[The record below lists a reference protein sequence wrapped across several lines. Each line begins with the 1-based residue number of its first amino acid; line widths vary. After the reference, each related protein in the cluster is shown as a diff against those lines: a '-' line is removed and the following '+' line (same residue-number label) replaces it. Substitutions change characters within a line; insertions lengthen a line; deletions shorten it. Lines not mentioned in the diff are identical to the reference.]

1 MKERILEL
9 LKKHSLPLKVLLEFF
24 GDNNETLEALGQLE
38 DEGKIVKV
46 RKNYY
51 LPEQLNLVRGK
62 IISVKEGFAFANI
75 GEEEDVYIS
84 SFNLNGAIL
93 DDEVYLKKISGF
105 RKAEYEVYS
114 IVKRNKNILVG
125 EILEYNKYFYLD
137 VKGIASKDSVFIIDK
152 TSIPLTKGKIAS
164 CRIIRQSRETYFLE
178 VISILGGAN
187 DKGVDITKIIYSYNA
202 SIDFSEEV
210 RNQVKTIPSEVTSEE
225 LEGREDF
232 RDHVIVTID
241 GDDAKDFDDAVEV
254 ERCAEGYIVGV
265 HIADVAHY
273 VTEGSP
279 LDKEALSRGTSIYVA
294 DRVVPMLPFE
304 LSNGICSLN
313 PNVDR
318 LVTSCIFTV
327 DCYGNI
333 LNSRITKGVIRSHA
347 RLTYNYVNKLLNKEK
362 IENRFPREIDDL
374 IYLLNEVSRKIR
386 KNRSARGSI
395 DLETTEIKFV
405 LDNKG
410 QPVDVIKRTQGD
422 GEKLIEDLMI
432 AANEQVAE
440 TIEAMGLPFIYRI
453 HEQPK
458 AKKME
463 AFMSLAMHLGE
474 KTDFDPLTVKPL
486 ELANF
491 IRNVNDETKK
501 KILSMMLLRSL
512 AKARYADYNKHHFGL
527 ASTSYTHFTSPIRR
541 YPDLLVHRLI
551 DRYLVKGNIDTNA
564 TFEEQIAYIAENC
577 SIYERRAI
585 SIERE
590 VDDLESAKYMS
601 LHIDEEFKGYIN
613 GMTNKGF
620 FVELDNGINGFV
632 DFMDLADMYTFN
644 ETYMCATGAFSKKS
658 ISLGDIVSIKVKAV
672 DIDTHKITFS
682 LLNEEKITK
691 NFKTRKLNG
700 MRKGT
705 RNNDRRKHKNYRSK

>member
-1 MKERILEL
+1 MKERIIEL

-24 GDNNETLEALGQLE
+24 GDTNETLEVLGQLE
-38 DEGKIVKV
+38 DEGKIIKV

-62 IISVKEGFAFANI
+62 IVSIKDGFSFASI

-84 SFNLNGAIL
+84 NYNLNGAIL
-93 DDEVYLKKISGF
+93 DDEVYLKKIAQF

-114 IVKRNKNILVG
+114 IIKRNKNIIVG
-125 EILEYNKYFYLD
+125 ELLEYNNYFYLD
-137 VKGIASKDSVFIIDK
+137 AKGIASKEAVFLIDK
-152 TSIPLTKGKIAS
+152 SSIPLEKGKIAS

-178 VISILGGAN
+178 VISLLGGAS

-202 SIDFSEEV
+202 TIDF
-210 RNQVKTIPSEVTSEE
+210 PSEVLEQVKNIPSSVLESE
-225 LEGREDF
+225 LVGREDF

-273 VTEGSP
+273 VKRGSP
-279 LDKEALSRGTSIYVA
+279 LDKEALNRGTSIYVA

-362 IENRFPREIDDL
+362 IEKRFPREIDDL
-374 IYLLNEVSRKIR
+374 IYLLNEVARKIR

-395 DLETTEIKFV
+395 DLETTEIKFI
-405 LDNKG
+405 LDSKG
-410 QPVDVIKRTQGD
+410 QPVDVVKRKQGD

-432 AANEQVAE
+432 AANEQVSE

-458 AKKME
+458 AKKMD
-463 AFMSLAMHLGE
+463 AFMKLSTHLGE
-474 KTDFDPLTVKPL
+474 KVDFDPLVVKPI

-512 AKARYADYNKHHFGL
+512 AKARYAPYNKHHFGL
-527 ASTSYTHFTSPIRR
+527 SSTSYTHFTSPIRR

-551 DRYLVKGNIDTNA
+551 DRYLVEGNIDFDS
-564 TFEEQIAYIAENC
+564 TFEEEIAFIAENC
-577 SIYERRAI
+577 SIFERRAI

-601 LHIDEEFKGYIN
+601 KHIEEEFKGYIN

-632 DFMDLADMYTFN
+632 DFMDLSDTYRFN
-644 ETYMCATGAFSKKS
+644 ETYMSATGAFTKKS
-658 ISLGDIVSIKVKAV
+658 ISLGDIVSISVKAV
-672 DIDTHKITFS
+672 DIDTHRITFT
-682 LLNEEKITK
+682 LLNEEKVIKHIKRPKFTNVK
-691 NFKTRKLNG
+691 RKK
-700 MRKGT
+700 MRK
-705 RNNDRRKHKNYRSK
+705 RR

>member
-1 MKERILEL
+1 MKERIIEL

-24 GDNNETLEALGQLE
+24 GDTNETLEILGQLE
-38 DEGKIVKV
+38 DEGKIIKV

-62 IISVKEGFAFANI
+62 IISVKDGFSFASI
-75 GEEEDVYIS
+75 GEEDDVYIS
-84 SFNLNGAIL
+84 NYNLNGAIL
-93 DDEVYLKKISGF
+93 DDEVYLKKINAF

-114 IVKRNKNILVG
+114 IIKRNKNILVG
-125 EILEYNKYFYLD
+125 ELLEYNNYFYLD
-137 VKGIASKDSVFIIDK
+137 VKGIASKEAVFLIDK
-152 TSIPLTKGKIAS
+152 SSIPLEKGKIAS

-178 VISILGGAN
+178 VISLLGGAA

-202 SIDFSEEV
+202 TIDF
-210 RNQVKTIPSEVTSEE
+210 PSEVIEQVKNIPTSVLESE

-273 VTEGSP
+273 VQRGTP
-279 LDKEALSRGTSIYVA
+279 LDKEALQRGTSIYVA

-362 IENRFPREIDDL
+362 IEKRFPREIDDL

-405 LDNKG
+405 LDSKG
-410 QPVDVIKRTQGD
+410 QPIDVIKRKQGD

-458 AKKME
+458 AKKMD
-463 AFMSLAMHLGE
+463 AFMKLSAHLGE
-474 KTDFDPLTVKPL
+474 KTDFDPLVVKPI

-491 IRNVNDETKK
+491 IRNINDETKK

-512 AKARYADYNKHHFGL
+512 AKARYAPYNKHHFGL
-527 ASTSYTHFTSPIRR
+527 SSTSYTHFTSPIRR

-551 DRYLVKGNIDTNA
+551 NRYLVEGNINFDS
-564 TFEEQIAYIAENC
+564 TFEEEIAFIAENC

-601 LHIDEEFKGYIN
+601 KHIDEEFKGYIN

-632 DFMDLADMYTFN
+632 DFMDLSDTYTFN
-644 ETYMCATGAFSKKS
+644 ETYMCATGAFTKKS
-658 ISLGDIVSIKVKAV
+658 ISLGDIVSIVVKAV
-672 DIDTHKITFS
+672 DIDTHRITFT
-682 LLNEEKITK
+682 LLNEAKVIK
-691 NFKTRKLNG
+691 NIKRPKFTNVKRKK
-700 MRKGT
+700 MR
-705 RNNDRRKHKNYRSK
+705 RRR